1 MENNEGT
8 NGNSRYYS
16 ITKDLTAGK
25 LMSETERFDCR
36 TRDWYI
42 SAKEKQKP
50 VFSPIYKHFVM
61 DDLTIS
67 AAYPIYNKKG
77 VLQGVLGT
85 HIILSN
91 INKYLEETVKEK
103 NAIAYIVEKDS
114 GELVANSLEKPN
126 FEILS
131 DNTMRRITVEDI
143 SDKPIIEAY
152 LNFKKDFINNSV
164 IKTQNDKLH
173 INVTEYRKEGLDWL
187 IITSIPESQFTAEI
201 IKNIHISI
209 LLSIIALIMSIII
222 YMKSIGIVLK
232 PIYNL
237 INTTEKFSEGDFL
250 QKAKIFRND
259 EIGKLSKSFNKM
271 AEELYIL
278 INTLEE
284 KVKTRTIELEKINN
298 ELKYAKIAAEKANQ
312 TKSEFIA
319 TMSHE
324 IRTPMNAIIGFLQLL
339 ETSGLNNEQLEFS
352 HYIKTSS
359 DTLLEIINDILD
371 ISKIEAGKME
381 LELITFDLLST
392 IETSINSFDASAR
405 KKGLE
410 LNLLIRPNVPR
421 FVVGD
426 PTKLRQVIVNII
438 SNSLKFTDKG
448 EILVEAC
455 INKETNRDVEILF
468 SVKDTGIGM
477 TDHELSKLFKPFTQ
491 ADSSSTRKYGGT
503 GLGLVIFKSIVKMM
517 NGDINVITEK
527 GEGTTINFTVVF
539 NKPGYLETQV
549 AVASEEENFD
559 KTNAVIIAASYDE
572 QEVYY
577 DGNLKILL
585 VEDFE
590 MNRTFFIKL
599 LNREGLSCDV
609 VINGEEAVRACA
621 EKNYDIIFMD
631 CQMPVMDGYE
641 ATKKIRAAEG
651 EKRHTIIIAMTAY
664 AMKGDVEKCLEAGM
678 DDYLSKP
685 FNFQHLKEILN
696 KFSDIV
702 NSKNNQIEG
711 TNCFSE
717 IVTILMMESGFDKEI
732 CEELVGDFCEQA
744 QKLIGEIEENIDNN
758 NFTEVSIL
766 LHQLKGSAG
775 NIRAKEI
782 EKYAQEAEEAMRVSN
797 NEKIGNLIEVIKK
810 TIGVLRKKGKEGR

>member
-1 MENNEGT
+1 
-8 NGNSRYYS
+8 
-16 ITKDLTAGK
+16 
-25 LMSETERFDCR
+25 
-36 TRDWYI
+36 
-42 SAKEKQKP
+42 
-50 VFSPIYKHFVM
+50 
-61 DDLTIS
+61 
-67 AAYPIYNKKG
+67 
-77 VLQGVLGT
+77 
-85 HIILSN
+85 
-91 INKYLEETVKEK
+91 
-103 NAIAYIVEKDS
+103 
-114 GELVANSLEKPN
+114 
-126 FEILS
+126 
-131 DNTMRRITVEDI
+131 
-143 SDKPIIEAY
+143 
-152 LNFKKDFINNSV
+152 
-164 IKTQNDKLH
+164 
-173 INVTEYRKEGLDWL
+173 
-187 IITSIPESQFTAEI
+187 
-201 IKNIHISI
+201 
-209 LLSIIALIMSIII
+209 
-222 YMKSIGIVLK
+222 
-232 PIYNL
+232 
-237 INTTEKFSEGDFL
+237 
-250 QKAKIFRND
+250 
-259 EIGKLSKSFNKM
+259 
-271 AEELYIL
+271 
-278 INTLEE
+278 
-284 KVKTRTIELEKINN
+284 
-298 ELKYAKIAAEKANQ
+298 
-312 TKSEFIA
+312 
-319 TMSHE
+319 MSHE

-392 IETSINSFDASAR
+392 IETSINSFDASVR

-448 EILVEAC
+448 EILVEIC

-468 SVKDTGIGM
+468 SVKDTGIGI